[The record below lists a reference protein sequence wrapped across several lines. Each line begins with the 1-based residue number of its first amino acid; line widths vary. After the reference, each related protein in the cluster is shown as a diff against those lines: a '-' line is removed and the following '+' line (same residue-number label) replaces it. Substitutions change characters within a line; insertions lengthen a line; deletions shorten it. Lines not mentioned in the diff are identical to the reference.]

1 MEELTYSRNLDHD
14 SLSLIFFPG
23 GGLKKFSDLALSR
36 DNGVRLGVSLVVEE
50 GVAGQ
55 LGCCLGLKGA
65 RALGEVD
72 MSPPAPPLISLTLP
86 EEALAC
92 ILLVDRADR
101 G

>member
-1 MEELTYSRNLDHD
+1 MIKNEIKASHLDHD

-50 GVAGQ
+50 GVVQGVA
-55 LGCCLGLKGA
+55 CCLGL